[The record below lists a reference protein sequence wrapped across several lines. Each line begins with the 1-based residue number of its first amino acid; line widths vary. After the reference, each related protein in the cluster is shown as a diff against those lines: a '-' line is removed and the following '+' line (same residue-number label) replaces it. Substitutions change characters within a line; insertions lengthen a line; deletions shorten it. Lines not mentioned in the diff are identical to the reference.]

1 VRDKT
6 VIVTGGGAGIG
17 HAVVLL
23 CADRGARIAV
33 LDLDGKA
40 GARVA
45 EEALARGARSAV
57 GIRCDV
63 GVESEIEAAVAES
76 CKRLGPLHGVF
87 ANAGVDQGGALHE
100 LPFEVWQRVLAT
112 NLNGVYFTCKHAV
125 RAMLAAGCGGS
136 IVCTS
141 SPAAF
146 VAFSAGGA
154 GAYSASK
161 GAVSALVRTLAID
174 YAQYGIR
181 VNALVPGSTET
192 RLMWANVRPEDIPQ
206 MRKTIC
212 AEVPLG
218 RLAEPEEPA
227 RAAVWLLS
235 EESSYVTGSH
245 LVCDG
250 GVLAKASVSI

>member
-1 VRDKT
+1 MHDKT

-17 HAVVLL
+17 RAAVLL

-33 LDLDGKA
+33 LDLDVKVAA
-40 GARVA
+40 GVA
-45 EEALARGARSAV
+45 QEALARGARAAV
-57 GIRCDV
+57 GIGCDV
-63 GVESEIEAAVAES
+63 SIESEVEKAVTES
-76 CKRLGPLHGVF
+76 CHQLGPLDGVF
-87 ANAGVDQGGALHE
+87 ANAGMDQGGVLHE
-100 LPFEVWQRVLAT
+100 LPIDVWQRVLAT

-125 RAMLAAGCGGS
+125 RAMLAAGRGGS

-192 RLMWANVRPEDIPQ
+192 RLMWANVRPEDIPR

-218 RLAEPEEPA
+218 RLGGPEEPA

-235 EESSYVTGSH
+235 EESCYVTGCH
-245 LVCDG
+245 LFCDG
-250 GVLAKASVSI
+250 GVLARASVSV